1 MKGRSHM
8 VVIKKDIVYD
18 QKTQLKTDIYFP
30 NETSSKTKI
39 LIFWHGGGWIKGN
52 KDGAK
57 KQGIQFANAG
67 FMTLI
72 PEYRLAKQGTFP
84 AAHQDAINFV
94 NWLLKSRYTDP
105 DDQQNIVQIGA
116 SVGGTMALYVAGQ
129 FGFPT
134 VTWSA
139 PTDFSNWLKQ
149 HTDVKADL
157 AGSNEE
163 FYKYFTL
170 AYAPH
175 PQDWSKLDATAYP
188 IEQLG
193 PLFMINSAHEL
204 NPLTSVL
211 AYINFL
217 GQHNKQVQLCV
228 LPGDRHAMAYADD
241 CVDESVDFLH
251 QIIRQQS
258 KH

>member
-1 MKGRSHM
+1 M

-18 QKTQLKTDIYFP
+18 KKTQLKTDIYFP
-30 NETSSKTKI
+30 NETSSQTKI

-57 KQGIQFANAG
+57 KQGVQFANAG

-84 AAHQDAINFV
+84 AAHQDARNFV
-94 NWLLKSRYTDP
+94 HWLLKSRYTDP

-116 SVGGTMALYVAGQ
+116 SVGGTLALYIAGQ

-139 PTDFSNWLKQ
+139 PTDFSNWMKNHAGVQ
-149 HTDVKADL
+149 PNV
-157 AGSNEE
+157 AGSNDE

-170 AYAPH
+170 AYAP
-175 PQDWSKLDATAYP
+175 QAADWVKLDANAYP
-188 IEQLG
+188 IDQLG

-211 AYINFL
+211 NYVDFL
-217 GQHNKQVQLCV
+217 GEHNKQVQLLV
-228 LPGDRHAMAYADD
+228 LPGARHAMAYADD
-241 CVDESVDFLH
+241 YVDESVDFLH
-251 QIIRQQS
+251 QIIRQQTRG
-258 KH
+258 